1 MAFSDFV
8 RSFNDEWWRVTLFGE
23 PTMLMPVALIAAIWL
38 YRACGARVA
47 LGWTGLLVLGGA
59 LLIAQKL
66 LYYVGGVSLDGIR
79 LYTMSGHSL
88 ASTYVYGSLIAI
100 VARGWRPAPR
110 YAAWLFTALFVLSIG
125 VSRVAVAGHRSS
137 EAIAGLLLGG
147 ALLATF
153 LRKFWRDA
161 QPRLAAWTLALPCAA
176 SRALAYGHVFEFENI
191 FRYLGRWARPGA
203 RFYH

>member
-1 MAFSDFV
+1 MTFADFV
-8 RSFNDEWWRVTLFGE
+8 RSFNNEWWRVTLFGE
-23 PTMLMPVALIAAIWL
+23 PTMLMPVALIVTIWL

-47 LGWTGLLVLGGA
+47 LGWAGLLTLGGA

-88 ASTYVYGSLIAI
+88 ASSYVYGSLTAMLT
-100 VARGWRPAPR
+100 RGCRPAAR
-110 YAAWLFTALFVLSIG
+110 YLAWLFTAVFVLSIG
-125 VSRVAVAGHRSS
+125 VSR
-137 EAIAGLLLGG
+137 LLL
-147 ALLATF
+147 AAF
-153 LRKFWRDA
+153 LRKFWRGA

-176 SRALAYGHVFEFENI
+176 TMALAYGHVFEFENI

>member
-1 MAFSDFV
+1 MTFADFV
-8 RSFNDEWWRVTLFGE
+8 RSFNNEWWRVTLFGE
-23 PTMLMPVALIAAIWL
+23 PTMLMPVALIVTIWL

-47 LGWTGLLVLGGA
+47 LGWAGLLTLGGA

-66 LYYVGGVSLDGIR
+66 LYYAGGVSLDGIR

-88 ASTYVYGSLIAI
+88 ASSYVYGSLTAMLT
-100 VARGWRPAPR
+100 RGCRPAAR
-110 YAAWLFTALFVLSIG
+110 YLAWLFTAVFVLSIG

-137 EAIAGLLLGG
+137 EAIAGLALGCL
-147 ALLATF
+147 LLAAF
-153 LRKFWRDA
+153 LRKFWRGA

-176 SRALAYGHVFEFENI
+176 TMALAYGHVFEFENI